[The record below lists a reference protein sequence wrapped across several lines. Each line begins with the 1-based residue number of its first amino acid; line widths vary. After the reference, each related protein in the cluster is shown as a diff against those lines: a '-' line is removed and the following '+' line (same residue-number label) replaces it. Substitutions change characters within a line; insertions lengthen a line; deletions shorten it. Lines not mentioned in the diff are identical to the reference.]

1 MRVTRFTKHLPGG
14 HSLAGLV
21 FVLAFSPLV
30 AGKSNEVILGE
41 KAYSRGA
48 YDTARQ
54 HFQQAIENGDETGDP
69 RLYIGL
75 ILESRRQYA
84 ESIPYFRAAAERPMQ
99 KKFKKVAYW
108 KLVILY
114 RQAKL
119 YPESLRYVE
128 RLEELGEKSQL
139 FDKIRSEAEG
149 YQGIAGGMEL
159 KGYADIR
166 KASALEKEFRE
177 RLARGAD
184 LADVSGTAQAAIAAY
199 QQAISQDE
207 RWKEY
212 RWKIAGI
219 HEKLKQ
225 PADAQAVYRLIWEE
239 SGDPNAAYKLG
250 SIARRKGEYRS
261 ALKYFGAA
269 LEKPIEDPQLKFYIR
284 YNAAQAH
291 YALGNFKDSYAHS
304 RLARRLSGDLELSQ
318 KTMLGLKR
326 IYCLGKLSHKEI
338 DEEYCQFNKK
348 EENPLF
354 INLLEMKKA
363 IAANQKEKAI
373 RLATRVYEAEATDQE
388 EGPTKLPAYCMADL
402 PVAIGVLFRGE
413 KYRDVL
419 KLTERFRKILGDM
432 PDYHGWRA
440 VSHFALKE
448 YGSAS
453 IEFGKLENPTPS
465 QMNLHLMALA
475 HTGDFAGVKARGA
488 IYLRNEEARDKL
500 LNNLRKMRLF
510 EPLRQDPGFESWLN
524 GSSGANE
531 GDGRSDEDSGLIE

>member
-1 MRVTRFTKHLPGG
+1 MVLRKMLKPGQPLFYVWALIIVTQLAAATKRQ
-14 HSLAGLV
+14 
-21 FVLAFSPLV
+21 
-30 AGKSNEVILGE
+30 EVILGE

-54 HFQQAIENGDETGDP
+54 YFEQAIEKGDETGDP

-119 YPESLRYVE
+119 YPEALRYVE
-128 RLEELGEKSQL
+128 RLEEMGEKSEL
-139 FDKIRSEAEG
+139 FDKIRGEAESYRG
-149 YQGIAGGMEL
+149 LAGGRDL
-159 KGYADIR
+159 KGYAEIR
-166 KASALEKEFRE
+166 RAMALEKEFRE
-177 RLARGAD
+177 RLARGAS
-184 LADVSGTAQAAIAAY
+184 LEEVSETAQAAIAAY
-199 QQAISQDE
+199 KLAISQDE

-212 RWKIAGI
+212 RWKVAGI
-219 HEKLKQ
+219 HEKLRQ
-225 PADAQAVYRLIWEE
+225 PVEAQAVYRLIWDE
-239 SGDPNAAYKLG
+239 SGDSSAAYKLG
-250 SIARRKGEYRS
+250 FIARRKGEYEA

-269 LEKPIEDPQLKFYIR
+269 LEKQIEDPQLKFYIR

-291 YALGNFKDSYAHS
+291 YALGNFKESFAHS
-304 RLARRLSGDLELSQ
+304 RQARRLSGDLELSK
-318 KTMLGLKR
+318 KTMLGLRR
-326 IYCLGKLSHKEI
+326 IYCLGKLSQREL
-338 DEEYCQFNKK
+338 DAEYCQFSKK

-354 INLLEMKKA
+354 LNLLEMKKA
-363 IAANQKEKAI
+363 IAVKDNAKAI
-373 RLATRVYEAEATDQE
+373 QFATRIYEAEATDQE
-388 EGPTKLPAYCMADL
+388 EGTAKLPAYCMADL

-419 KLTERFRKILGDM
+419 ELTEKFRKNLGAM

-453 IEFGKLENPTPS
+453 IEFDKLENPTPS
-465 QMNLHLMALA
+465 QMNLHLMAMA
-475 HTGDFAGVKARGA
+475 HTGDFAGVKAKGSV
-488 IYLRNEEARDKL
+488 YLRNEKAREKL
-500 LNNLRKMRLF
+500 VKNFRTMRLY
-510 EPLRQDPGFESWLN
+510 EPLRQDPDFEAWLKGEKAQPEN
-524 GSSGANE
+524 RE
-531 GDGRSDEDSGLIE
+531 MQDEDDGLIE

>member
-1 MRVTRFTKHLPGG
+1 MVLRKIMKSMRSFCVICAVVMLLVTGRSAAT
-14 HSLAGLV
+14 
-21 FVLAFSPLV
+21 
-30 AGKSNEVILGE
+30 KSNEVILGE

-48 YDTARQ
+48 YDSARQ
-54 HFQQAIENGDETGDP
+54 HFEQAIENGDETGDP

-128 RLEELGEKSQL
+128 RLEEMGEKSEL
-139 FDKIRSEAEG
+139 FDRIRGEAEG
-149 YQGIAGGMEL
+149 YRGVAGGRDL

-177 RLARGAD
+177 RLANGAD
-184 LADVSGTAQAAIAAY
+184 LAEVSDTAQAAIASY
-199 QQAISQDE
+199 KLAISQDD

-225 PADAQAVYRLIWEE
+225 PAEAQAVYRLIWEE
-239 SGDPNAAYKLG
+239 SGDTSAAYKLG
-250 SIARRKGEYRS
+250 FIARRNGQYRT

-269 LEKPIEDPQLKFYIR
+269 LEKEIEDPQLKFYIR

-291 YALGNFKDSYAHS
+291 YGLGNFKDSYAHS
-304 RLARRLSGDLELSQ
+304 RLARRLSGDLELSK
-318 KTMLGLKR
+318 KTTLGLKR
-326 IYCLGKLSHKEI
+326 IYCLGKLSQKEI
-338 DEEYCQFNKK
+338 DEEYCQFSKK

-354 INLLEMKKA
+354 LNLLEMKKA

-373 RLATRVYEAEATDQE
+373 RFATRIYETEATDQE
-388 EGPTKLPAYCMADL
+388 EGSAKLPAYCMSDL

-419 KLTERFRKILGDM
+419 ELTDRFRKNLGEM

-453 IEFGKLENPTPS
+453 VEFDKLEKPTPS
-465 QMNLHLMALA
+465 QMNLHLMAMA
-475 HTGDFAGVKARGA
+475 HMGDFAGVKVKGTV
-488 IYLRNEEARDKL
+488 YLRNDKAREKL
-500 LNNLRKMRLF
+500 LNNFRKMRLY
-510 EPLRQDPGFESWLN
+510 EPLRQEPDFETWLN
-524 GSSGANE
+524 GGKGQPEASE
-531 GDGRSDEDSGLIE
+531 PKDEDSSLIE

>member
-1 MRVTRFTKHLPGG
+1 MRTAGFAKVSPVVHLI
-14 HSLAGLV
+14 AALV
-21 FVLAFSPLV
+21 FLPALVPLT

-48 YDTARQ
+48 YDSARQ
-54 HFQQAIENGDETGDP
+54 YFQQAIENGDETGDP

-99 KKFKKVAYW
+99 KKLKKVAYW

-119 YPESLRYVE
+119 YPEALRYVE
-128 RLEELGEKSQL
+128 RLEELGEKSEL
-139 FDKIRSEAEG
+139 FDKIRDEAG
-149 YQGIAGGMEL
+149 SYRDIVGGKDL
-159 KGYADIR
+159 KGYPDIR

-177 RLARGAD
+177 RLAKGAD
-184 LADVSGTAQAAIAAY
+184 LADVSGIAEAAIAAY

-225 PADAQAVYRLIWEE
+225 SAEAESVYRTIWNE
-239 SGDPNAAYKLG
+239 SGDTSAAYKLG
-250 SIARRKGEYRS
+250 FIARRKGDYRK

-304 RLARRLSGDLELSQ
+304 RLARRLSDELELSR
-318 KTMLGLKR
+318 KTMLGLRR
-326 IYCLGKLSHKEI
+326 IYCLGKLSQNEI

-354 INLLEMKKA
+354 LNLLEMKKA
-363 IAANQKEKAI
+363 IAARQKEKAI
-373 RLATRVYEAEATDQE
+373 RLATRIYEVEATDQE
-388 EGPTKLPAYCMADL
+388 EGSAKLPAYCMADL
-402 PVAIGVLFRGE
+402 PVAIGVLFQGE

-419 KLTERFRKILGDM
+419 ELTDRFRKNLVDL
-432 PDYHGWRA
+432 PDYHGWRG
-440 VSHFALKE
+440 VSYFALKE

-453 IEFGKLENPTPS
+453 IELGKVEKPTPS
-465 QMNLHLMALA
+465 QMSLHLMALA
-475 HTGDFAGVKARGA
+475 HIGDFAGVKARGT
-488 IYLRNEEARDKL
+488 IYLRDARARDKL
-500 LNNLRKMRLF
+500 LKNLRTMRLF
-510 EPLRQDPGFESWLN
+510 EPLRQEPGFESWLN
-524 GSSGANE
+524 GHDDAGE
-531 GDGRSDEDSGLIE
+531 GDGHSDRDGGLNE

>member
-1 MRVTRFTKHLPGG
+1 M
-14 HSLAGLV
+14 LAGSL
-21 FVLAFSPLV
+21 LAVTQLSAV
-30 AGKSNEVILGE
+30 AKSKEVILGE

-54 HFQQAIENGDETGDP
+54 YFEQAIENGDETGDP

-75 ILESRRQYA
+75 ILEARRQYA

-99 KKFKKVAYW
+99 RKFKKVAYW

-128 RLEELGEKSQL
+128 RLEEMGEKSEL
-139 FDKIRSEAEG
+139 FDKIRGEAEG
-149 YQGIAGGMEL
+149 YQGIAGGRDL

-166 KASALEKEFRE
+166 KASALEKVFRE
-177 RLARGAD
+177 RLAKGAN
-184 LADVSGTAQAAIAAY
+184 LAEVSDPAQAAIAAY
-199 QQAISQDE
+199 NQAISQDA

-219 HEKLKQ
+219 YEKLKQ
-225 PADAQAVYRLIWEE
+225 PEEAEAVYRLIWDE
-239 SGDPNAAYKLG
+239 SGDTSAAYKLG
-250 SIARRKGEYRS
+250 FIARRKGEYRK
-261 ALKYFGAA
+261 ALKFFGAA

-284 YNAAQAH
+284 YNAAQSH

-304 RLARRLSGDLELSQ
+304 RLARRLSGDLELSK
-318 KTMLGLKR
+318 KTLLGLKR
-326 IYCLGKLSHKEI
+326 IYCLGKLSQKEI
-338 DEEYCQFNKK
+338 DEDYCQFSER

-354 INLLEMKKA
+354 LNLLEMKKA
-363 IAANQKEKAI
+363 LATNQKEKAI
-373 RLATRVYEAEATDQE
+373 RFATRIYEAEATDQE
-388 EGPTKLPAYCMADL
+388 EGSAKLPAYCMSDL

-419 KLTERFRKILGDM
+419 ELTDRFRKHLGDL

-453 IEFGKLENPTPS
+453 IEFGKLEKPTPS
-465 QMNLHLMALA
+465 QMNLHLMAMA
-475 HTGDFAGVKARGA
+475 HIGDFAGVKAKGSE
-488 IYLRNEEARDKL
+488 YLRNDEAREKL
-500 LNNLRKMRLF
+500 QNNLRKMRLY
-510 EPLRQDPGFESWLN
+510 EPLRQEPDFEAWLN
-524 GSSGANE
+524 GGKAQPQVN
-531 GDGRSDEDSGLIE
+531 DAKDEDSGLIE